1 MFDKVIFFVQGM
13 ILLMMALCV
22 YLYMGNSPH
31 FEVSSIK
38 VKGNIFLP
46 SSEVIKKAGIQL
58 HTNILKIKPEEIK
71 SRLDQEVWIKRAT
84 IRRELPNRIIIELQE
99 REPFMIW
106 MGGTKQDGRGYLV
119 DREGVLLKEV
129 QEGEEMARNLPIFT
143 TSSLIPL
150 TSTESEPE
158 MVYVQ
163 KIIPEIAKILQED
176 IFLFKKIKEIHLS
189 GTGSI
194 TLIPDTGTPEIR
206 VHLLD
211 YQRNLEYFKRLL
223 PQLDV
228 THLEYIDL
236 RFKKRVVIKPNNS

>member
-38 VKGNIFLP
+38 VKGNIFLS

-71 SRLDQEVWIKRAT
+71 NRLDQEVWIKRAT

-106 MGGTKQDGRGYLV
+106 VGGTKQDGRRYLV

-129 QEGEEMARNLPIFT
+129 QEGEEVARNLPIFT

-150 TSTESEPE
+150 TSRESEPE

-189 GTGSI
+189 GTGSL
-194 TLIPDTGTPEIR
+194 TLVPDTGTPEIR

-228 THLEYIDL
+228 THLEYVDL

>member
-1 MFDKVIFFVQGM
+1 
-13 ILLMMALCV
+13 MMALCV

-38 VKGNIFLP
+38 VKGNIFLS

-71 SRLDQEVWIKRAT
+71 NRLDQEVWIKRAT

-106 MGGTKQDGRGYLV
+106 VGGTKQDGRRYLV

-129 QEGEEMARNLPIFT
+129 QEGEEVARNLPIFT

-150 TSTESEPE
+150 TSRESEPE

-189 GTGSI
+189 GTGSL
-194 TLIPDTGTPEIR
+194 TLVPDTGTPEIR

-228 THLEYIDL
+228 THLEYVDL

>member
-1 MFDKVIFFVQGM
+1 
-13 ILLMMALCV
+13 MALCV
-22 YLYMGNSPH
+22 YLYMGNSPR

-38 VKGNIFLP
+38 VKGNVFLT
-46 SSEVIKKAGIQL
+46 SSEVIKKAGIQP
-58 HTNILKIKPEEIK
+58 HTNILRIKPEEIK
-71 SRLDQEVWIKRAT
+71 NRLDQEVWIKRAT

-106 MGGTKQDGRGYLV
+106 VWRTPDEEKWYLV
-119 DREGVLLKEV
+119 DREGVILKEI
-129 QEGEEMARNLPIFT
+129 QPGDEMVRNFPIFT
-143 TSSLIPL
+143 SHSLIPL
-150 TSTESEPE
+150 TSGESEPE
-158 MVYVQ
+158 MTSVQ
-163 KIIPEIAKILQED
+163 KTIPEIAKILQED
-176 IFLFKKIKEIHLS
+176 IFLFKKVKEIHLS
-189 GTGSI
+189 GTGSL
-194 TLIPDTGTPEIR
+194 TFIPDTGTPEIR

>member
-1 MFDKVIFFVQGM
+1 
-13 ILLMMALCV
+13 MMALCV